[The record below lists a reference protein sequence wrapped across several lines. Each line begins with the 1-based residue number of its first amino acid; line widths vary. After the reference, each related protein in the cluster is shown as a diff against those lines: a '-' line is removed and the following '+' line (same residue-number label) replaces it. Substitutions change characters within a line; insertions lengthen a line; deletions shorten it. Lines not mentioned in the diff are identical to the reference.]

1 MPSFVPLSAGV
12 RTMRRTLFAA
22 VFLLLPLS
30 ARTAEPGQRA
40 TLTPKEIADGW
51 ILLFDG
57 QTTFGWTSPNGS
69 GWTALNGM
77 LAPQAGKPGLLVTTT
92 VWSDYELALEYRAR
106 DRKTFRILLSTDAEG
121 RQNDPNQVIS
131 GFGAVDSGRLW
142 RLRLRCQ
149 DGHLTSHTEETVGL
163 FGGGAGSKRQ
173 SRSDQPPVRGHIALA
188 GNGFIVR
195 NIKLRPLNTK
205 PIFNGKNL
213 DGWKKYTAE
222 ERRSKSIFS
231 VTKEGWLSL
240 KNGRGDLQ
248 TTGQWADFA
257 LQLEC
262 KTNGDRLNSGIFFR
276 CLPGEYQLGYEA
288 QIHNG
293 FSDPPGKEYTL
304 ENYDPQTHKLKEK
317 RKERYTAS
325 DYGTGAIYR
334 RQPAR
339 FQMANDREWFAMT
352 VAAQGR
358 HLATWVNGVQVVDWT
373 DNRPLAANAREGCY
387 VTKGAISIQGHDPTT
402 DLDFRNLRIAELPS
416 AEKK

>member
-1 MPSFVPLSAGV
+1 MT
-12 RTMRRTLFAA
+12 RILFAV

-30 ARTAEPGQRA
+30 ARTAEPGKRA
-40 TLTPKEIADGW
+40 TLTQKEIAEGW
-51 ILLFDG
+51 ILIFDG

-69 GWTALNGM
+69 KWTIADGM

-92 VWSDYELALEYRAR
+92 VWSDYDLSLEYRAR
-106 DRKTFRILLSTDAEG
+106 DRKTFRVLLSTTAEG
-121 RQNDPNQVIS
+121 KEGRTGEVVS
-131 GFGAVDSGRLW
+131 SLFGDAGKFWRMRLTCRDGRL
-142 RLRLRCQ
+142 L
-149 DGHLTSHTEETVGL
+149 SHTEEEISGI
-163 FGGGAGSKRQ
+163 FGGRAGARKKERGTSE
-173 SRSDQPPVRGHIALA
+173 PAPVRGHIALA

-205 PIFNGKNL
+205 PLFNGKNL
-213 DGWKKYTAE
+213 DGWKKYTGE
-222 ERRSKSIFS
+222 ERRAKSIFG
-231 VTKEGWLSL
+231 VTREGWLSL

-248 TTGQWADFA
+248 TTGQWADFV

-276 CLPGEYQLGYEA
+276 CLPGEYQQGYEA

-304 ENYDPQTHKLKEK
+304 EIYDPQTHKLKEK
-317 RKERYTAS
+317 RKQMFTAS

-339 FQMANDREWFAMT
+339 FQMAKDREWFAMT

-387 VTKGAISIQGHDPTT
+387 LKKGPLSIQGHDPST
-402 DLDFRNLRIAELPS
+402 DLVFRNLRLAELPPS
-416 AEKK
+416 EKK